1 MTTGEKIR
9 KLRKRNGRSQE
20 LARRLG
26 LTPAGRLLLGNG
38 TWSCLRLRRFSG
50 SV

>member
-26 LTPAGRLLLGNG
+26 LTRQAASCWETEHGPA
-38 TWSCLRLRRFSG
+38 
-50 SV
+50 